1 MHGLEGGRRK
11 TVSVLGCLGMG
22 SWRRQHPM
30 QRKCLE
36 VEDTVGDGG
45 RAWRLP
51 WPENREL
58 WETQGR
64 ECGLENGQ
72 EGSQEDLDLCGRGLP
87 TGGLL
92 PGGL

>member
-1 MHGLEGGRRK
+1 MD
-11 TVSVLGCLGMG
+11 
-22 SWRRQHPM
+22 SWRRRHPG

-36 VEDTVGDGG
+36 VENTVGDGG
-45 RAWRLP
+45 RAWRLL
-51 WPENREL
+51 WPESRAS

-64 ECGLENGQ
+64 ECGLENDQ

-87 TGGLL
+87 TGCLL